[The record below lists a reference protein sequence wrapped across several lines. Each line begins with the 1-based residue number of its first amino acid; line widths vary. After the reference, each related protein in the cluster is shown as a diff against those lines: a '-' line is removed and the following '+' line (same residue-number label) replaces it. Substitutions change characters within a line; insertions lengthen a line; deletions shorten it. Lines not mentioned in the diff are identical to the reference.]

1 MFFFSIKIPIPP
13 GKWGKEIKM
22 SEFKIIETQEQFDA
36 AIGDRL
42 KREGEKVR
50 KEFEGF
56 LSPEAVSKKYEGW
69 MSPEQEK
76 EKYKNHL
83 SPEDAAKK
91 DAIIKK
97 HETNSAKMRIAHE
110 MGLPYDAVGFI
121 QGEDEEG
128 IKKSAEALKG
138 LVGAGNVPPLAS
150 LGGGDGSADAGL
162 KNVLKGLK
170 GE

>member
-1 MFFFSIKIPIPP
+1 MT
-13 GKWGKEIKM
+13 
-22 SEFKIIETQEQFDA
+22 FKPIETQEQFDA

-42 KREGEKVR
+42 KREGDKVR

-56 LSPEAVSKKYEGW
+56 LSPEDVTKKYEGFL
-69 MSPEQEK
+69 SPEQEK
-76 EKYKNHL
+76 EKYKDYL
-83 SPEDAAKK
+83 SPEDVAKK
-91 DAIIKK
+91 DAVIKQ

-121 QGEDEEG
+121 QGDDEEG

-150 LGGGDGSADAGL
+150 LEEGNDSVDAGL

>member
-1 MFFFSIKIPIPP
+1 MT
-13 GKWGKEIKM
+13 
-22 SEFKIIETQEQFDA
+22 FKPIETQEQFDA

-56 LSPEAVSKKYEGW
+56 LSPEEVAKQYEGW

-83 SPEDAAKK
+83 SPEEVAKK
-91 DAIIKK
+91 DALIKQ

-121 QGEDEEG
+121 QGDDEEG

-138 LVGAGNVPPLAS
+138 LVNTNYELPLAS
-150 LGGGDGSADAGL
+150 HEGGYDSTDAEL
-162 KNVLKGLK
+162 KKLLKGLE

>member
-1 MFFFSIKIPIPP
+1 MT
-13 GKWGKEIKM
+13 
-22 SEFKIIETQEQFDA
+22 FKPIETQEQFDA
-36 AIGDRL
+36 AIGDRI
-42 KREGEKVR
+42 KREGDKVR

-56 LSPEAVSKKYEGW
+56 LSPEDVAKKYEGFL
-69 MSPEQEK
+69 SPEQEK
-76 EKYKNHL
+76 EKYKNYL
-83 SPEDAAKK
+83 SPEDVAKK
-91 DAIIKK
+91 DAVIKQ

-150 LGGGDGSADAGL
+150 PEEGNNSVDAGL